1 MAEKSLNDLP
11 RELRM
16 LFTKGSDA
24 LSRENFDYANELFTQ
39 ILARE
44 PAVFD
49 VRKALRTS
57 QLKKAGGGGGLFKK
71 MWSNASSSPLVAK
84 AQLAL
89 RKDPAEAM
97 QIAEQ
102 ILNSDGYNSGAH
114 RVIVEAA
121 KVLEMPKTAVMSLE
135 ILASNSPK
143 DRTIAIDFANSL
155 ADTGDVVKGERIL
168 AELAA
173 SYPADPELSQ
183 ALKNLSARRTMQ
195 KGGYDKFEEGKSSYR
210 DILKDKEEAVS
221 LEQEN
226 RQVKSE
232 DVAARLINEYEER
245 LPKEPNNLKLIRSLA
260 ELYTEKKQFD
270 KALSYYERIRS
281 SEGGADPS
289 LDKAMVETTKRKF
302 DHGLSQLDP
311 AAPEY
316 AQEAAKLQGEK
327 QAFELAQAQKLA
339 ERFPTDL
346 QIRFDLGVLYFQVG
360 KITEAIQEFQKAQ
373 SNPNRKVR
381 AMSYL
386 GQCYAKKN
394 MNELA
399 VRTMESALKE
409 KPVWDEEKK
418 ELAYNLGLTLEKMGK
433 REDAKRQLEEI
444 FAVDSGYR
452 DVSKKMEEYYS
463 AG

>member
-49 VRKALRTS
+49 VRRALRTS

-71 MWSNASSSPLVAK
+71 MWGQASSSPMVAK

-102 ILNSDGYNSGAH
+102 ILNADAQNAGAH

-135 ILASNSPK
+135 ILAATSPK
-143 DRTIAIDFANSL
+143 DRGIAIDFANSL
-155 ADTGDVVKGERIL
+155 ADTGEVVRGEKVL
-168 AELAA
+168 ADLSA

-210 DILKDKEEAVS
+210 DILKDKEEAIS

-226 RQVKSE
+226 RQVKTE
-232 DVAARLINEYEER
+232 DGAARLIKEYEER
-245 LPKEPNNLKLIRSLA
+245 LPKEPNNLKLLRSLG

-270 KALSYYERIRS
+270 KALSYYERIKA

-302 DHGLSQLDP
+302 DHDLAQLDP

-316 AQEAAKLQGEK
+316 AQQAAKLQADK
-327 QAFELAQAQKLA
+327 QAFELSQAQKLA

-346 QIRFDLGVLYFQVG
+346 QIRYDLGVLYFQVG
-360 KITEAIQEFQKAQ
+360 KIMEAIQEFQKAQ
-373 SNPNRKVR
+373 SNPNRKVK

-418 ELAYNLGLTLEKMGK
+418 ELAYNLGMVHEKMGK

-452 DVSKKMEEYYS
+452 DVSKKMDEYYS
-463 AG
+463 AQ